1 MLVRTKA
8 LGNAKLSVKLNGSV
22 STDEIPGFPTGTDT
36 VTVSVTVVN
45 TFSLNISETSMA
57 VGSTLDLH
65 GVIGS
70 DAVAEASQ
78 FEWTVDGE
86 EYVSLSD
93 TKGQYITVTA
103 KKETPANTHATVTLK
118 WTDSDGVTWVAS
130 CVITANVAATDF
142 MITRIMHRSK

>member
-57 VGSTLDLH
+57 VGSTLDLL
-65 GVIGS
+65 
-70 DAVAEASQ
+70 
-78 FEWTVDGE
+78 
-86 EYVSLSD
+86 VSLV
-93 TKGQYITVTA
+93 QM
-103 KKETPANTHATVTLK
+103 P
-118 WTDSDGVTWVAS
+118 
-130 CVITANVAATDF
+130 
-142 MITRIMHRSK
+142 